1 MVTVTDVADV
11 ELDWA
16 DTEAVAA
23 RASEQLT
30 IVQSVNKLFI
40 ISSRYCNGRN

>member
-11 ELDWA
+11 DWA
-16 DTEAVAA
+16 DTEAVVA

-40 ISSRYCNGRN
+40 IISSRYCNGRN